1 MLFPAPLDVQLDCDN
16 KTMVQP
22 DMVIICDYN
31 KLRKKNVFGAPDFV
45 IEILSGSTRKKDS
58 IKKLQKYENAG
69 VREYWIVD
77 PDKKKVIVYEFE
89 VEMSPTIYG
98 FEDRIPVGIFGG
110 DCIVDFTEIYAY
122 VRVLYDE

>member
-1 MLFPAPLDVQLDCDN
+1 MCN
-16 KTMVQP
+16 
-22 DMVIICDYN
+22 
-31 KLRKKNVFGAPDFV
+31 R
-45 IEILSGSTRKKDS
+45 
-58 IKKLQKYENAG
+58 
-69 VREYWIVD
+69 
-77 PDKKKVIVYEFE
+77 DKKKVIVYEFE